1 MQHILIIH
9 VLIVYPLTFVL
20 VIVVNLTNIQDSK
33 EQVDTCMSS
42 LTSLQE
48 LVIYQCKMSLKNINF
63 QFSLKLR
70 RAVTRF
76 ISTIEKTMQLLYYIL
91 YTIYMYSQVD
101 LNQIKSFKE

>member
-48 LVIYQCKMSLKNINF
+48 LVIYQCKMSLKLM
-63 QFSLKLR
+63 SLKLR

-76 ISTIEKTMQLLYYIL
+76 ISTIAKTMQLLYYIL